1 MTRPVVGNQKLYSHP
16 IVFIPNR
23 KKRIDFSFMSIAF
36 LSENMLSVCIGKN
49 DIYGVLAREVT
60 SFKSQ
65 NDRLRRC
72 ACASIDGTELGLV
85 A

>member
-36 LSENMLSVCIGKN
+36 LSENMLSVCFGKN

-60 SFKSQ
+60 SYKSLTTVFDDALALQ
-65 NDRLRRC
+65 LTVRNW
-72 ACASIDGTELGLV
+72 G
-85 A
+85 